1 MPFNKV
7 NLMETNMKSDFR
19 KVLQGNIK
27 KVKTKAGHV
36 QPSLIQKITIKV
48 LQIDPSKII
57 KSTLILH

>member
-1 MPFNKV
+1 
-7 NLMETNMKSDFR
+7 METNMKSDFR